1 MASGIKSAGEPNNAE
16 DDTITEPGSGAGD
29 ECDRMVHGRLRGE
42 GRVVR
47 PREARVGLLITNYSV
62 IYW

>member
-1 MASGIKSAGEPNNAE
+1 MTSA
-16 DDTITEPGSGAGD
+16 I
-29 ECDRMVHGRLRGE
+29 ECSMGVSVVKGE

-62 IYW
+62 FILVRWPLSRRFKLNVAK